1 MIILVPIKVDINDP
15 RADKLEV
22 QEVYNISLVPL
33 GRENKYKAIIVAVNH
48 EEYNSLDS
56 NFFAN
61 CLEKEGLIF
70 DLKGIFRGYDI
81 PKGIKLLSL

>member
-1 MIILVPIKVDINDP
+1 M
-15 RADKLEV
+15 
-22 QEVYNISLVPL
+22 
-33 GRENKYKAIIVAVNH
+33 AVNH